1 MIINFWCCILSQK
14 MYIEYCYFLF
24 IFLGSV
30 TTVESVVGM
39 MTNLP
44 CNITPSLPDDKI
56 QLVLWY
62 KVISLETPIE

>member
-1 MIINFWCCILSQK
+1 MLTIYTIHHHKIVTLS
-14 MYIEYCYFLF
+14 IHLFL
-24 IFLGSV
+24 ILGSV

-62 KVISLETPIE
+62 KVISLETPIEYF